1 MRVPIWARATDV
13 RSCFRTL
20 QALYRGAVVVPQS
33 PFLPMRTLLFL
44 SLFVPS
50 LALAQETYPLRVG
63 FTDEPVNDIMTV
75 PDLVWRIQSMDVG
88 TVVYVIAPT
97 GAMRIHRNP
106 EGGYTMIFGCDYKRS
121 TGLGDWND
129 TRAVFVNAP
138 FNIVGGNEIQLI
150 CDPGKFIYIERLM
163 K

>member
-1 MRVPIWARATDV
+1 
-13 RSCFRTL
+13 
-20 QALYRGAVVVPQS
+20 
-33 PFLPMRTLLFL
+33 MRTLLFL

-63 FTDEPVNDIMTV
+63 FTDAPVNDIMIV

-106 EGGYTMIFGCDYKRS
+106 EGGY
-121 TGLGDWND
+121 N
-129 TRAVFVNAP
+129 
-138 FNIVGGNEIQLI
+138 
-150 CDPGKFIYIERLM
+150 
-163 K
+163 